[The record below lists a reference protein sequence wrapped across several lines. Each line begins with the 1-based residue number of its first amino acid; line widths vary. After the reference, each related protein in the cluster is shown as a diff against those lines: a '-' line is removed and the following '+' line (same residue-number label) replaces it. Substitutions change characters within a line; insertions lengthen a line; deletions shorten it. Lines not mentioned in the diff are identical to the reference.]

1 MNLNELKNAIDS
13 SPVYDVAITSPVETL
28 DALSERLGNTVYLKR
43 EDLQPVRSFKI
54 RGAYHKIAQLP
65 DDVVKKGIIAAS
77 AGNHAQGVALSAQK
91 RGVKATIVMPKITPE
106 IKVNSVKRF
115 GANVVLSGDNYDEAF
130 HHAQE
135 LVQDTGATFIPPF
148 NDVDVIAG
156 QGTIAKELLEQ
167 LDHIDVVFVAVGGG
181 GLLAGILG
189 YIKTVKPSIKV
200 IGVEPEDAG
209 CLHAAWK
216 AGHPVELKE
225 VGIFADGVAVK
236 QIGDVSFEMIQKAQV
251 DDVILVSTDEICAA
265 LKDMYDDV
273 RAIAEPSGA
282 VSLAGLKKYVAQ
294 HAVKNQSLV
303 AINCGAN
310 MNFDRLR
317 HIAERAQV
325 GENAEGLFSVR
336 IPEKPGSFKQFC
348 TLLGDKSITEFNYR
362 YSDDSDAYIFVGIG
376 LKEGQQ
382 EKETLLDLFHQH
394 GYDALDV
401 SHDDVAVLHIRHMVG
416 GKSHSVSNERIYRFQ
431 FPEKPGA
438 LMNFLNHMGDSWN
451 ISLFHYRNHG
461 SDYGRVLAGIQVPDE
476 NEAAFNA
483 FLDQLGYSYFNE
495 TDNPVIKQ
503 FL

>member
-13 SPVYDVAITSPVETL
+13 SPVYDVAIKSPVETL
-28 DALSERLGNTVYLKR
+28 SLMSERLGNTVYLKR

-54 RGAYHKIAQLP
+54 RGAYHKIAQL
-65 DDVVKKGIIAAS
+65 DADTLSKGIIAAS

-91 RGVKATIVMPKITPE
+91 RGLQATIVMPKITPD

-115 GANVVLSGDNYDEAF
+115 GGNVVLAGNNYDEAF
-130 HHAQE
+130 EHAQH
-135 LVQDTGATFIPPF
+135 LVKETGATFIPPF

-167 LDHIDVVFVAVGGG
+167 LDTIDVIFVAVGGG

-189 YIKTVKPSIKV
+189 YIKQVKPSIKV

-209 CLHAAWK
+209 CLYAAWK

-251 DDVILVSTDEICAA
+251 DDVMLVSTDEICAA

-282 VSLAGLKKYVAQ
+282 VSLAGLKKYVSE
-294 HAVKNQSLV
+294 HNIKNQHLV

-325 GENAEGLFSVR
+325 GENAEALFSVK
-336 IPEKPGSFKQFC
+336 IPETPGSFKQFC
-348 TLLGDKSITEFNYR
+348 TLIGDKSITEFNYR
-362 YSDDSDAYIFVGIG
+362 YSDDSDAFIFVGIG
-376 LKEGQQ
+376 LKEGQK
-382 EKETLLDLFHQH
+382 EKDALIKLFEKHN
-394 GYDALDV
+394 YDAIDV

-416 GKSHSVSNERIYRFQ
+416 GKSQAVSNERIYRFQ
-431 FPEKPGA
+431 FPERPGA
-438 LMNFLNHMGDSWN
+438 LMNFLNHLSDTWN

-461 SDYGRVLAGIQVPDE
+461 SDYGRVLVGIQVPDE
-476 NEAAFNA
+476 DENAFLS

-495 TDNPVIKQ
+495 TNNPVIKQ

>member
-1 MNLNELKNAIDS
+1 MNLNELKNAIDT
-13 SPVYDVAITSPVETL
+13 SPVYDVAIVSPVEKL
-28 DALSERLGNTVYLKR
+28 EQMSDRLRNTVFLKR

-65 DDVVKKGIIAAS
+65 EEKLQKGIIAAS
-77 AGNHAQGVALSAQK
+77 AGNHAQGVAFSAQK
-91 RGVKATIVMPKITPE
+91 RGTTATIVMPKITPD

-115 GANVVLSGDNYDEAF
+115 GANVVLSGNNYDEAF
-130 HHAQE
+130 QEAQR
-135 LVQDTGATFIPPF
+135 LVSETGTTFIPPF

-167 LDHIDVVFVAVGGG
+167 LDDIDVVFVAVGGG
-181 GLLAGILG
+181 GLLAGVLS
-189 YIKTVKPSIKV
+189 YIKAVKPSIKV

-236 QIGDVSFEMIQKAQV
+236 EIGDISFKLIQHAGV

-282 VSLAGLKKYVAQ
+282 VSLAGLKKYVAENNLSN
-294 HAVKNQSLV
+294 KNLV

-325 GENAEGLFSVR
+325 GKNAEALFSVK
-336 IPEKPGSFKQFC
+336 IPETPGSFKTFC
-348 TLLGDKSITEFNYR
+348 TLIGDASVTEFNYR
-362 YSDDSDAYIFVGIG
+362 YSDSSDAFIFVGIG
-376 LKEGQQ
+376 LKEGQK
-382 EKETLLDLFHQH
+382 EKEALLERFEQH
-394 GYDALDV
+394 GYDVLDV

-416 GKSHSVSNERIYRFQ
+416 GKSQHVQNERIYRFQ
-431 FPEKPGA
+431 FPERPGA
-438 LMNFLNHMGDSWN
+438 LMNFLNHMSDSWN
-451 ISLFHYRNHG
+451 ISMFHYRNHG
-461 SDYGRVLAGIQVPDE
+461 SDYGRVLAGIQVPSEDD
-476 NEAAFNA
+476 AKFNS
-483 FLDQLGYSYFNE
+483 FLEQLGYAYFNE

>member
-1 MNLNELKNAIDS
+1 MNLKELKNAIDT
-13 SPVYDVAITSPVETL
+13 SPVYDVAIVSPVETL
-28 DALSERLGNTVYLKR
+28 EIMSERLGNTVFLKR

-54 RGAYHKIAQLP
+54 RGAYHKIAQLT
-65 DDVVKKGIIAAS
+65 DEQLQKGTIAAS

-91 RGVKATIVMPKITPE
+91 RGIQATIVMPKITPD
-106 IKVNSVKRF
+106 IKINSVKRF

-130 HHAQE
+130 ETAQK
-135 LVQDTGATFIPPF
+135 LVSETGATFIPPF
-148 NDVDVIAG
+148 NDVEVIAG

-167 LDHIDVVFVAVGGG
+167 LDSIDVIFVAVGGG

-189 YIKTVKPSIKV
+189 YIKAVKPSIKV

-209 CLHAAWK
+209 CLYAAWK

-236 QIGDVSFEMIQKAQV
+236 QIGDVSFKMIQDAGV

-273 RAIAEPSGA
+273 RAIAEPAGA

-294 HAVKNQSLV
+294 HNISNQNLV

-325 GENAEGLFSVR
+325 GENAEALFSVR
-336 IPEKPGSFKQFC
+336 IPETPGSFKTFC
-348 TLLGDKSITEFNYR
+348 SLIGDASVTEFNYR
-362 YSDDSDAYIFVGIG
+362 YSNASDAFIFVGIG
-376 LKEGQQ
+376 LKEGQK
-382 EKETLLDLFHQH
+382 EKDALLKRFKENN
-394 GYDALDV
+394 YDALDV

-416 GKSHSVSNERIYRFQ
+416 GKSQDVTNERIYRFQ

-438 LMNFLNHMGDSWN
+438 LMNFLNHMSDSWN
-451 ISLFHYRNHG
+451 ISMFHYRNHG
-461 SDYGRVLAGIQVPDE
+461 SDYGRVLVGIQVPDE
-476 NEAAFNA
+476 DDTAFNT
-483 FLDQLGYSYFNE
+483 FLEQLGYAYFNE
-495 TDNPVIKQ
+495 SDNPVIKQ

>member
-1 MNLNELKNAIDS
+1 MNLNDLKNAIDT
-13 SPVYDVAITSPVETL
+13 SPVYDVAIVSPVDRL
-28 DALSERLGNTVYLKR
+28 DQMSDRTGNTVYLKR

-54 RGAYHKIAQLP
+54 RGAYHKIAQLS
-65 DDVVKKGIIAAS
+65 DSQLHKGIIAAS

-91 RGVKATIVMPKITPE
+91 RGVQATIVMPKITPD

-115 GANVVLSGDNYDEAF
+115 GAHVVLAGNNYDEAF
-130 HHAQE
+130 QEAQRRVKE
-135 LVQDTGATFIPPF
+135 SGATFIPPF
-148 NDVDVIAG
+148 NDLDVIAG
-156 QGTIAKELLEQ
+156 QGTIAKELLSQ
-167 LDHIDVVFVAVGGG
+167 LDHIDIIFVAVGGG
-181 GLLAGILG
+181 GLLAGILA
-189 YIKTVKPSIKV
+189 YVKTVKPSIKV
-200 IGVEPEDAG
+200 VGVEPEDAG
-209 CLHAAWK
+209 CLYAAWK

-236 QIGDVSFEMIQKAQV
+236 QIGDISFDVIQKTGV

-282 VSLAGLKKYVAQ
+282 VSLAGLKKYVTEHKLAN
-294 HAVKNQSLV
+294 HHLV

-325 GENAEGLFSVR
+325 GENAEALFSVK
-336 IPEKPGSFKQFC
+336 IPETPGSFKAFC
-348 TLLGDKSITEFNYR
+348 SLLGDASVTEFNYR
-362 YSDDSDAYIFVGIG
+362 YSDSKDAYIFVGIG
-376 LKEGQQ
+376 LKEGQK
-382 EKETLLDLFHQH
+382 EKEALLTRFKEHH
-394 GYDALDV
+394 YDALDV

-416 GKSHSVSNERIYRFQ
+416 GKSQTVHNERVYRFQ
-431 FPEKPGA
+431 FPERPGA
-438 LMNFLNHMGDSWN
+438 LMNFLNHMSGSWN

-476 NEAAFNA
+476 DDTAFKT
-483 FLDQLGYSYFNE
+483 FLTQLGYAYFDE
-495 TDNPVIKQ
+495 TQNPVIKQ